1 MFASKFQTL
10 ARGAWEPL
18 TRQKPVL
25 HRFPPPSCSSS
36 SSPFSS
42 SSSLSSKYDYETLLV
57 SSPSPFVLQ
66 VSLNRP
72 EKLNAMNKTFWLEM
86 SRCFD
91 EIGEDEDCRC
101 VVVAAEGRVFT
112 AGLDLGDI
120 ALVQS
125 LSGGAA
131 VADDDDFDD
140 EDDDDSASSRRPDV
154 SRKAFNIHKLV
165 LKFQDSFTSIER
177 CPKPVVAAIHGAC
190 IGGGVDLVSA
200 CDVRYATKDAFFQIK
215 EVDVGLAADVGTL
228 QRLPRI
234 VGGDSLVRELCYTA
248 RKLGADEALRV
259 GLVSRLLEDRDA
271 VVAAAVE
278 TAALIADKS
287 PVAVQGTKHNLVFA
301 RDHSVPESLR
311 YMAAW
316 NSAMLQSEDVMK
328 SAVAA
333 ISKEKPKFK
342 NL

>member
-1 MFASKFQTL
+1 M
-10 ARGAWEPL
+10 
-18 TRQKPVL
+18 
-25 HRFPPPSCSSS
+25 
-36 SSPFSS
+36 
-42 SSSLSSKYDYETLLV
+42 
-57 SSPSPFVLQ
+57 LQ

-72 EKLNAMNKTFWLEM
+72 DKLNAMNKAFWLEM
-86 SRCFD
+86 SSCFD
-91 EIGEDEDCRC
+91 EIADDDDCRA
-101 VVVAAEGRVFT
+101 VVVAAEGRIFT
-112 AGLDLGDI
+112 AGLDLGDVS
-120 ALVQS
+120 LVQS

-131 VADDDDFDD
+131 MGDDDDFDD
-140 EDDDDSASSRRPDV
+140 DDEENSDRPDV
-154 SRKAFNIHKLV
+154 SRKAFSIHRLV

-177 CPKPVVAAIHGAC
+177 CPKPVIAAIHGAC

-200 CDVRYATKDAFFQIK
+200 CDVRYATQDAFFQIK

-248 RKLGADEALRV
+248 RKMGAEEALKC
-259 GLVSRLLEDRDA
+259 GLVSRLLEDKDA
-271 VVAAAVE
+271 VVAAALQ
-278 TAALIADKS
+278 TAKLIAEKS

-311 YMAAW
+311 YMASW
-316 NSAMLQSEDVMK
+316 NAAMLQSEDVMK

-333 ISKEKPKFK
+333 MSREKPKFK

>member
-1 MFASKFQTL
+1 MFSSKTQTF
-10 ARGAWEPL
+10 ARGAWPHL
-18 TRQKPVL
+18 TRLRKTL
-25 HRFPPPSCSSS
+25 LPSQLSLSLTASSS
-36 SSPFSS
+36 FSS
-42 SSSLSSKYDYETLLV
+42 LASPLLSKYNFETLQV
-57 SSPSPFVLQ
+57 TSPCPNVLQ

-72 EKLNAMNKTFWLEM
+72 EKLNAMNKAFWLEM
-86 SRCFD
+86 SSCFD
-91 EIGEDEDCRC
+91 EIADDDDCRA
-101 VVVAAEGRVFT
+101 VVVAAEGRIFT
-112 AGLDLGDI
+112 AGLDLGDVS
-120 ALVQS
+120 LVQS

-131 VADDDDFDD
+131 MGDDDDFDD
-140 EDDDDSASSRRPDV
+140 DDDENSDRPDV
-154 SRKAFNIHKLV
+154 SRKAFSIHRLV

-177 CPKPVVAAIHGAC
+177 CPKPVIAAIHGAC

-200 CDVRYATKDAFFQIK
+200 CDVRYATQDAFFQIK

-248 RKLGADEALRV
+248 RKMGAEEALKC
-259 GLVSRLLEDRDA
+259 GLVSRLLEDKDA
-271 VVAAAVE
+271 VVAAALQ
-278 TAALIADKS
+278 TAELIAEKS

-311 YMAAW
+311 YMASW
-316 NSAMLQSEDVMK
+316 NAAMLQSEDVMK

-333 ISKEKPKFK
+333 MSREKPKFK

>member
-1 MFASKFQTL
+1 
-10 ARGAWEPL
+10 
-18 TRQKPVL
+18 
-25 HRFPPPSCSSS
+25 
-36 SSPFSS
+36 
-42 SSSLSSKYDYETLLV
+42 
-57 SSPSPFVLQ
+57 VLQ

-72 EKLNAMNKTFWLEM
+72 EKLNAMNKAFWLEM
-86 SRCFD
+86 SSCFD
-91 EIGEDEDCRC
+91 EIADDDDCRA
-101 VVVAAEGRVFT
+101 VVVAAEGRIFT
-112 AGLDLGDI
+112 AGLDLGDVS
-120 ALVQS
+120 LVQS

-131 VADDDDFDD
+131 MGDDDDFDD
-140 EDDDDSASSRRPDV
+140 DDDENSDRPDV
-154 SRKAFNIHKLV
+154 SRKAFSIHRLV

-177 CPKPVVAAIHGAC
+177 CPKPVIAAIHGAC

-200 CDVRYATKDAFFQIK
+200 CDVRYATQDAFFQIK

-248 RKLGADEALRV
+248 RKMGAEEALKC
-259 GLVSRLLEDRDA
+259 GLVSRLLEDKDA
-271 VVAAAVE
+271 VVAAALQ
-278 TAALIADKS
+278 TAKLIAEKS

-311 YMAAW
+311 YMASW
-316 NSAMLQSEDVMK
+316 NAAMLQSEDVMK

-333 ISKEKPKFK
+333 MSREKPKFK

>member
-1 MFASKFQTL
+1 M
-10 ARGAWEPL
+10 
-18 TRQKPVL
+18 
-25 HRFPPPSCSSS
+25 
-36 SSPFSS
+36 
-42 SSSLSSKYDYETLLV
+42 
-57 SSPSPFVLQ
+57 LQ

-72 EKLNAMNKTFWLEM
+72 EKLNAMNKAFWLEM
-86 SRCFD
+86 SSCFD
-91 EIGEDEDCRC
+91 EIADDDDCRA
-101 VVVAAEGRVFT
+101 VVVAAEGRIFT
-112 AGLDLGDI
+112 AGLDLGDVS
-120 ALVQS
+120 LVQS

-131 VADDDDFDD
+131 MGDDDDFDD
-140 EDDDDSASSRRPDV
+140 DDDENSDRPDV
-154 SRKAFNIHKLV
+154 SRKAFSIHRLV

-177 CPKPVVAAIHGAC
+177 CPKPVIAAIHGAC

-200 CDVRYATKDAFFQIK
+200 CDVRYATQDAFFQIK

-248 RKLGADEALRV
+248 RKMGAEEALKC
-259 GLVSRLLEDRDA
+259 GLVSRLLEDKDA
-271 VVAAAVE
+271 VVAAALQ
-278 TAALIADKS
+278 TAKLIAEKS

-311 YMAAW
+311 YMASW
-316 NSAMLQSEDVMK
+316 NAAMLQSEDVMK

-333 ISKEKPKFK
+333 MSREKPKFK